1 MASLDTVKKMFVN
14 AHKAGDFDAARKLA
28 AMIRRE
34 EERQAADP
42 LEAIPGVGTGE
53 VPGTIPTQPAPTLGD
68 KIAGVGEAALTLGT
82 GATTGLLGH
91 IEGAVEGIVR
101 EIATGEFGSREAANR
116 IEQLALKRA
125 QQLTYAPSTQPG
137 QEMVDNVGEAL
148 SALAPLAPLAETQAI
163 AQAARQVPLRATVT
177 EPVNQIAQVISQKVR
192 ERLPQRFRPEKTSEE
207 PEAAPVSTVEAE
219 TTPQQ
224 PLSLAE
230 MEPPPPREKVRT
242 RLSAEV
248 KTRGS
253 TAPEQSPRTV
263 EPALKVRTRPEVQEG
278 LTTSASL
285 AKEALAKRRQ
295 EEATS
300 LPVPI
305 KLTKGDRERNTDQQK
320 IERELEKLPE
330 GQLLRERREE
340 NNLKIQQNM
349 DAFIDE
355 TGAELTVLRGVGEA
369 VNAALRKSA
378 AKDKN
383 QIRVLYKEAEKAG
396 EMEAP
401 VTIDSFAN
409 HLAENWPEAEVANIL
424 KAAKAKA
431 LQLKIITEG
440 PEGEIIPVP
449 TSLKKIELLR
459 RSINNATNAEPTNIR
474 QAGIM
479 KGLIDEATEGEGGAK
494 YRRARQARVKY
505 AKKYENVSL
514 IKNLLGTKKGTDDR
528 AIALEDVVR
537 KSILEPSTSL
547 DSMKKLRSLLRA
559 GGSEGQ
565 QAWRELQGAT
575 LRHIKETMLTSA
587 TNERSDYIVSSAK
600 LSRVLDQLDK
610 SGKLETLFTKKGAKQ
625 LRVLRDVAQYVTTAP
640 PGTINTSNTATVIA
654 ALLDVALT
662 GMSGIPAPV
671 ATTAKLAARAV
682 RDRKLRAR
690 IQEALSDE

>member
-148 SALAPLAPLAETQAI
+148 SALAPLAPLVETQAI
-163 AQAARQVPLRATVT
+163 AQAARQVPLRATVV
-177 EPVNQIAQVISQKVR
+177 EPVNQVAQVISQKVR
-192 ERLPQRFRPEKTSEE
+192 ERLPQRFRPEKTS
-207 PEAAPVSTVEAE
+207 SD
-219 TTPQQ
+219 
-224 PLSLAE
+224 
-230 MEPPPPREKVRT
+230 R
-242 RLSAEV
+242 
-248 KTRGS
+248 
-253 TAPEQSPRTV
+253 APEQSAR
-263 EPALKVRTRPEVQEG
+263 PAESPPQASPEAQEG

-295 EEATS
+295 EEADS

-305 KLTKGDRERNTDQQK
+305 KLTKGDRERDPDQQK
-320 IERELEKLPE
+320 FEREIEKLPA

-340 NNLKIQQNM
+340 NNLKVQQNM

-575 LRHIKETMLTSA
+575 LRHIKETMLTTSTDA
-587 TNERSDYIVSSAK
+587 RSTEIVSASR
-600 LSRVLDQLDK
+600 LSRVLNQLDK
-610 SGKLETLFTKKGAKQ
+610 SGKLETLFTKKGAKK
-625 LRVLRDVAQYVTTAP
+625 LRILRDVAQYVMTAP
-640 PGTINTSNTATVIA
+640 PGTINHSNTATVLA
-654 ALLDVALT
+654 ALLDIALT
-662 GMSGIPAPV
+662 NLSGIPAPL
-671 ATTAKLAARAV
+671 ATIAKFAEKNI

-690 IQEALSDE
+690 IQKALSDE